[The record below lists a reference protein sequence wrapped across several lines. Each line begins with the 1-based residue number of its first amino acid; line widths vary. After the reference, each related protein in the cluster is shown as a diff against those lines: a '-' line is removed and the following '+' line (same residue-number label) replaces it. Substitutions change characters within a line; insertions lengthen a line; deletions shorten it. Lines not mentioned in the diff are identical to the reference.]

1 MVKKE
6 FTYRG
11 KTIEELKKMDTKDF
25 ISLLPS
31 RERRSIKRGFTE
43 QEKILMD
50 ELKKKDNVK
59 THCRDM
65 VILPQIV
72 GKKLRVYNGKEFFQI
87 MIEPD
92 MVGHRLGEFVMT
104 RKSVTHS
111 APGIG
116 ATRSSSN
123 LAVK

>member
-11 KTIEELKKMDTKDF
+11 KTIEELKKMDAKDF
-25 ISLLPS
+25 MMLLPS
-31 RERRSIKRGFTE
+31 RERRSIKRGLTE
-43 QEKILMD
+43 QEKILME
-50 ELKKKDNVK
+50 ELKKKDNVE
-59 THCRDM
+59 THCRDL

-72 GKKLRVYNGKEFFQI
+72 GKKLRVYSGKEFFQI

-92 MVGHRLGEFVMT
+92 MLGHRLGEFVMT
-104 RKSVTHS
+104 RKSVAHS

-123 LAVK
+123 LSVK

>member
-1 MVKKE
+1 
-6 FTYRG
+6 
-11 KTIEELKKMDTKDF
+11 
-25 ISLLPS
+25 
-31 RERRSIKRGFTE
+31 
-43 QEKILMD
+43 MD
-50 ELKKKDNVK
+50 ELKEKDNVK
-59 THCRDM
+59 THCRDL

-72 GKKLRVYNGKEFFQI
+72 GKKLRVYSGKEFFQI

-104 RKSVTHS
+104 RKSVAHS